1 MGSRGVVEGGR
12 KRRSDLYFRQGSTQ
26 LEASSPF
33 LYGQSM
39 TGSTKRPLRRDA
51 ERNRQRILAAA
62 AEVFAQ
68 RGLAATLDDVAREAG
83 VGVGTVY
90 RRFADK
96 EELIDALFEQRID
109 EMVAQAQASVDED
122 DPWTALVRFFERFI
136 DAQCH
141 DRGLME
147 LLVSRRHGQAR
158 VTQARDRLIPLV
170 DALVE
175 RAQAAGALRPDV
187 VARDIPLIHVML
199 ASVVDYTRD
208 IRPEVSRRYL
218 ALLLDGLRAEGRP
231 QTELPGPALD
241 TDEVSLAMA
250 RWKARPR

>member
-1 MGSRGVVEGGR
+1 MP
-12 KRRSDLYFRQGSTQ
+12 
-26 LEASSPF
+26 A
-33 LYGQSM
+33 
-39 TGSTKRPLRRDA
+39 STKRPLRRDA

-109 EMVAQAQASVDED
+109 EMVARAEASLADD
-122 DPWTALVRFFERFI
+122 DPWTALVRFFEGFVE
-136 DAQCH
+136 AQCD

-158 VTQARDRLIPLV
+158 VTRARDRFIPLV
-170 DALVE
+170 EALVE

-187 VARDIPLIHVML
+187 VARDVPLIHVML

-218 ALLLDGLRAEGRP
+218 ALMLDGLRADGRP
-231 QTELPGPALD
+231 RTELPGPALEIE
-241 TDEVSLAMA
+241 EVTAAMSA
-250 RWKARPR
+250 WKARPR